1 MPLCCYDLYASP
13 VGSLLIVEE
22 NGFLT
27 GLWTEKEQGNLLISL
42 ANKAKKRETPAV
54 LAAKRWLDRYFAG
67 ERPTPDALPLK
78 PAGTPFQRKVWAHLC
93 RIPYGRVTTYKAISD
108 AIASETGRRMAARA
122 VGQAVGRNPVSVI
135 IPCHRVIGTDG
146 SLTGYAGGLPIKT
159 ALLKH
164 EGLSVS
170 DKGCVV

>member
-1 MPLCCYDLYASP
+1 M
-13 VGSLLIVEE
+13 
-22 NGFLT
+22 
-27 GLWTEKEQGNLLISL
+27 
-42 ANKAKKRETPAV
+42 
-54 LAAKRWLDRYFAG
+54 
-67 ERPTPDALPLK
+67 PDALPLK

-170 DKGCVV
+170 EKGIVV